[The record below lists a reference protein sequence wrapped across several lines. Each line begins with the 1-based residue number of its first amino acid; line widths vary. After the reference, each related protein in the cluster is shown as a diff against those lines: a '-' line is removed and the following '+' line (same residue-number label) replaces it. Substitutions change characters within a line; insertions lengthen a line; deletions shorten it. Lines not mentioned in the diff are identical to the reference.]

1 MKTIMKLVVGTAVLA
16 AGATA
21 AHASGTTLPS
31 TDNSNLLFFVTN
43 TSTQQTYTQVLTQS
57 VGSAGDVFSKADA
70 VNNQSLPVQGTSVGT
85 IFGKTNFSYNE
96 STNTALETFIAGAP
110 AGSLQW
116 GIMGGAYSGSSPTAR
131 HPVGSALA
139 VSTATDPP
147 SNPASIVQVGESAIT
162 GSMVAPTGLASD
174 IKALNGSTFDSFN
187 GTTTGIIGTPASTA
201 TNINF
206 YGTGINVANGLTPGT
221 ASSMELYGLSS
232 NGGGSGQVLGFDL
245 GSVSFNGT
253 SLTFTGNPVITPLPA
268 AAWLLGS
275 GLLGLLGIGRRRNS
289 VVAA

>member
-43 TSTQQTYTQVLTQS
+43 TVSQQTYTQVLTQS

-85 IFGKTNFSYNE
+85 IKGKAGFTYDE
-96 STNTALETFIAGAP
+96 TTNTALENFIAAAP

-116 GIMGGAYSGSSPTAR
+116 GVMGGAYSGASPTSR
-131 HPVGSALA
+131 HPVGNALA
-139 VSTATDPP
+139 VSTSTDA
-147 SNPASIVQVGESAIT
+147 ASVVQVGEGGIT
-162 GSMVAPTGLASD
+162 GGMIAPTGLASD
-174 IKALNGSTFDSFN
+174 IKTLNGSTFDTFN
-187 GTTTGIIGTPASTA
+187 GTTTGVIGTPASSA

-206 YGTGINVANGLTPGT
+206 YGTGINVVNGLTPGT
-221 ASSMELYGLSS
+221 KSSLELYGLSS
-232 NGGGSGQVLGFDL
+232 NGGGAGQVLGFDL
-245 GSVSFNGT
+245 GAFSFNGT
-253 SLTFTGNPVITPLPA
+253 SLVFTGIPTPLPA